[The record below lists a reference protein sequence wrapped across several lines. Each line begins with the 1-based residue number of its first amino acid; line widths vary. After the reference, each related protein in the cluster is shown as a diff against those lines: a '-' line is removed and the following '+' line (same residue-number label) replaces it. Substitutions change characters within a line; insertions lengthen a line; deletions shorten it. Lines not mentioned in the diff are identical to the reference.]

1 MSTMK
6 EQKIAFIGAG
16 NMAAALIKGLLQDG
30 HPADNI
36 TAADPDRQKLDRISE
51 QSLIHTTTDNSAA
64 VAASDVVVIAVKPQ
78 IVAQVAAGIAATVA
92 QREPLLISIAAGI
105 PTPHLQQWLGES
117 AAIVRAMPNTPAMLQ
132 AGATGLFAADRVSAE
147 QHSLA
152 ESIMR
157 AVGLTIWVDEE
168 AQIDTVTAVS
178 GSGPA
183 YFFLFMEHMIRAA
196 KALGLPDESAH
207 LLTLQTALGASRMAL
222 ESDDNPAT
230 LRAMVTSPGGTT
242 ERAINSLEEGGLE
255 QLVLNAMRAA
265 RERSIE
271 LSSQIGD

>member
-1 MSTMK
+1 MK